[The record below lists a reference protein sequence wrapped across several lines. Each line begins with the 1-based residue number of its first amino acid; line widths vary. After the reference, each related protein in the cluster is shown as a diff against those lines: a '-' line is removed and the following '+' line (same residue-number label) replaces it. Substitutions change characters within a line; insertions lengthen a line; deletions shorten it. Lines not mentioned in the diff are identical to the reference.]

1 MKDSFMPNETSHLSD
16 QEILLAVDDELSPRL
31 RDLVRAHLAVCP
43 LCRARSQEIENTL
56 AEFALIRQSEGGQ
69 QLPPADAARALLKA
83 RLAEFAGARRLRMWP
98 QSSGLMTAGSR
109 RVLVGA
115 ALCIAA
121 LGIWFIRHEVRSPEA
136 VSTLLESEPGPV
148 PDKQLTPGATLP
160 VTTAVVCRA
169 ADTGETRPIPVSMR
183 QKVFQEY
190 RTPESRAS
198 EYEVDF
204 LITPGLGGADDIRNL
219 WPEPYSAT
227 VWNAHVKDALEDRL
241 HDMVCA
247 GQLDLA
253 TAQRDIATDWISA
266 YKKYFHTQSPLST
279 RSSFTSDH
287 L

>member
-1 MKDSFMPNETSHLSD
+1 MKDSPMPNEPNHLSD
-16 QEILLAVDDELSPRL
+16 QEILLAVDDELSPRR
-31 RDLVRAHLAVCP
+31 RDLVCAHLAACAV
-43 LCRARSQEIENTL
+43 CRARSQEIENTF
-56 AEFALIRQSEGGQ
+56 AEFAHVRQSDSAQ
-69 QLPPADAARALLKA
+69 QLPSPDAARALLRAK
-83 RLAEFAGARRLRMWP
+83 LAEFAAAHRPGLWP
-98 QSSGLMTAGSR
+98 RNSGLMTAGSR
-109 RVLVGA
+109 WALVGA
-115 ALCIAA
+115 ALVFAA
-121 LGIWFIRHEVRSPEA
+121 LGIWAIRHEVRSPEA
-136 VSTLLESEPGPV
+136 SLTQVESEPGPI

-160 VTTAVVCRA
+160 VTTAEVCRA